1 MEQVDDLSIY
11 GSASAQLLDQVLG
24 FNVHFVQGRD
34 VFVDAST
41 GWEDLGV
48 ATFLDPEITSCG
60 KWLIFAVIA
69 VVLAMVVV
77 PVSLKGTVMILLM
90 IMGYTVGLMRFHR
103 VVRQVSDANL
113 QFTIASGVCFIHGG
127 LASISAS
134 NHCIFWPLFAI
145 SVLLLVNAIYWWQYS
160 RCCLDQRLLMVANVM
175 MAVIYPLQK
184 VSPFR

>member
-1 MEQVDDLSIY
+1 M
-11 GSASAQLLDQVLG
+11 LG